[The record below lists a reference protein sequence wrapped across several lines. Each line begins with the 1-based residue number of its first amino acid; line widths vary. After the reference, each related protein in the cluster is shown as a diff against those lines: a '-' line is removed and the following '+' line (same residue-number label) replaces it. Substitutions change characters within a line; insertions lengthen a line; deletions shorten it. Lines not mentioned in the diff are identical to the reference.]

1 MFFQPCLT
9 DIFIRVGKSVTMGIE
24 KQNRKPTHSLAAR
37 GDLDRDDFDRKKR
50 VYNTV
55 EYI

>member
-1 MFFQPCLT
+1 
-9 DIFIRVGKSVTMGIE
+9 MGIE